1 MRASAAQMTSNDQSA
16 EAPSPAG
23 EPFPVVRLMG
33 VRLHAATEDEV
44 NQHIVRSARGGV
56 GGIVITPNLDHL
68 RRAVRDHGY
77 RAMIEH
83 ASLSV
88 PDGFPL
94 VLASRIQGTP
104 LPARVAGSDLISSL
118 SAQAAGAGLSVFL
131 LGGDPGTA
139 ERAGEVLRERHPGL
153 VIAGTYCP
161 PMGFERDAAVMEEM
175 KRMLR
180 ESRAQIVFVALGSPK
195 QERLIA
201 QVRGEL
207 PHAWWLGVGISFS
220 FLCGEVP
227 RAPRWMRRCGL
238 EWFHRLISEP
248 RRLFRRYLIEGIPFA
263 ARLLLHSLRVRFF
276 GRRRPPGEPMN
287 SACNGASK
295 S

>member
-1 MRASAAQMTSNDQSA
+1 MNASTARMTHDELSVQA
-16 EAPSPAG
+16 TAPSD

-33 VRLHAATEDEV
+33 IRLHAAREDEV
-44 NQHIVRSARGGV
+44 NEHIVGAASRGLGGV
-56 GGIVITPNLDHL
+56 VITPNLDHL
-68 RRAVRDHGY
+68 RRAVRDPAY
-77 RAMIEH
+77 RTLIEQ

-118 SAQAAGAGLSVFL
+118 SAHAARAGLSVFL

-139 ERAGEVLRERHPGL
+139 ERAAEILRQRSPGL
-153 VIAGTYCP
+153 RIAGTYCP
-161 PMGFERDAAVMEEM
+161 PVGFERDGQIMDEM
-175 KRMLR
+175 RRLLR
-180 ESRAQIVFVALGSPK
+180 DSEAHIVFVALGSPK
-195 QERLIA
+195 QEYLIA
-201 QVRGEL
+201 RVRQEL
-207 PHAWWLGVGISFS
+207 PSAWWLGVGISFS

-263 ARLLLHSLRVRFF
+263 VVLMLQSLRGRLF
-276 GRRRPPGEPMN
+276 GRRNPPREPMN
-287 SACNGASK
+287 TPCNGASK

>member
-1 MRASAAQMTSNDQSA
+1 MSAPAA
-16 EAPSPAG
+16 HIAPGDMQASPASETR

-33 VRLHAATEDEV
+33 VRLHAACEDEV

-56 GGIVITPNLDHL
+56 GGVVITPNLDHL

-88 PDGFPL
+88 ADGFPL

-118 SAQAAGAGLSVFL
+118 SARAAQAGLSIFL

-139 ERAGEVLRERHPGL
+139 ERAGEVLRQRHPDL

-161 PMGFERDAAVMEEM
+161 PVGFEHDAAIMDEM
-175 KRMLR
+175 RRTLH
-180 ESRAQIVFVALGSPK
+180 ESGAHIVFVALGSPK

-201 QVRGEL
+201 RLREEL
-207 PHAWWLGVGISFS
+207 PGAWWLGVGISFS

-263 ARLLLHSLRVRFF
+263 ARLMLHSLRVRLF
-276 GRRRPPGEPMN
+276 GRRRPAGEPMN
-287 SACNGASK
+287 GPCNGASK

>member
-1 MRASAAQMTSNDQSA
+1 MSVSAARMTSSDQHAEAASAS
-16 EAPSPAG
+16 G
-23 EPFPVVRLMG
+23 EPFPVVRIMG
-33 VRLHAATEDEV
+33 VRLHAACEDEV
-44 NQHIVRSARGGV
+44 NEHIVRSARSGV
-56 GGIVITPNLDHL
+56 GGVVITPNLDHL
-68 RRAVRDHGY
+68 RRAVRDPAY
-77 RAMIEH
+77 RSMIEH

-118 SAQAAGAGLSVFL
+118 SACAAQAGLSVFL

-139 ERAGEVLRERHPGL
+139 ERAGEVLRDRHPDL
-153 VIAGTYCP
+153 VVAGTYCP
-161 PMGFERDAAVMEEM
+161 PMGFERDRAIMDEM
-175 KRMLR
+175 RRMLR
-180 ESRAQIVFVALGSPK
+180 ESGAHIVFVALGSPK

-201 QVRGEL
+201 QVRAEL
-207 PHAWWLGVGISFS
+207 PQAWWLGVGISFS

-248 RRLFRRYLIEGIPFA
+248 RRLFRRYLIEGMPFA
-263 ARLLLHSLRVRFF
+263 ARLMLHSLRVRLF
-276 GRRRPPGEPMN
+276 GRRHSPREPMN
-287 SACNGASK
+287 GPCNGASK